1 MPLQRFTVIG
11 SHSRFED
18 DDDDDDD
25 DDAKADKIT
34 TTKDMHVS
42 RICRHLGDILEEE

>member
-18 DDDDDDD
+18 DD
-25 DDAKADKIT
+25 AKADKIT
-34 TTKDMHVS
+34 TTKDMNVS
-42 RICRHLGDILEEE
+42 WICRYLGDILEEE